1 MKENIED
8 SCAKD
13 RRASPHERERET
25 EETKR
30 GPKRETRRAGGVIG
44 ISLVM

>member
-13 RRASPHERERET
+13 GRAQERET
-25 EETKR
+25 EETER
-30 GPKRETRRAGGVIG
+30 GPKRQTRRAGGVIG